1 MYCRRQTCDYTN
13 KIIKRSTKGKLRIKH
28 QILGHKEFREAAVS
42 SPVTGATASVWRK
55 CQGSLATC
63 LRDCLWYL
71 EIRTTDH

>member
-42 SPVTGATASVWRK
+42 SPVTRGNSFSVAQMSGK
-55 CQGSLATC
+55 SCHLPEGLFMVP
-63 LRDCLWYL
+63 
-71 EIRTTDH
+71 